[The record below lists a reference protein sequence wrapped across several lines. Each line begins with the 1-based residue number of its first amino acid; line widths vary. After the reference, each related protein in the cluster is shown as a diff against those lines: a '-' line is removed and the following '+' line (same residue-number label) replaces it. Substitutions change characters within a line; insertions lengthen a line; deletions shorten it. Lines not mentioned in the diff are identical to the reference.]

1 MSGESGKRIKRESD
15 ASDFAIARD
24 RRLDRESKPGIE
36 RFRSALYRGRVM
48 HQRLKPMRHRLAYR
62 VFSML
67 IDIDELATLDAR
79 LCWFSVGRFNL
90 FSFRPTDHGDG
101 TATDGPGL
109 RAHIESRLR
118 EAGLRGGGAIRLLT
132 LPRLLGYAFNPLSVW
147 FCDAP
152 DGGLQAIVYEVNN
165 TFGQRHSYLIPVDD
179 AQRDEGPI
187 SQRCD
192 KRLYVSPFL
201 GMDLH
206 YRFRVERPRE
216 SLSLG
221 ISVHDGEAMD
231 DHGHGDDHGTQPP
244 AGTAVLNARLDA
256 TRASLSD
263 CALLTLLVAY
273 PLLTLKVIVGI
284 HWEALRLWIKGARLQ
299 PRPDAPHAP
308 ITVVRRGDPT

>member
-1 MSGESGKRIKRESD
+1 MSGGPD
-15 ASDFAIARD
+15 
-24 RRLDRESKPGIE
+24 
-36 RFRSALYRGRVM
+36 FRSALYRGRVM
-48 HQRLKPMRHRLAYR
+48 HQRLKPLRHRLSYR

-67 IDIDELATLDAR
+67 IDIDELAALDAR
-79 LCWFSVGRFNL
+79 LRWFSVGRFNL

-101 TATDGPGL
+101 QATDGPGL
-109 RAHIESRLR
+109 RAHLEARLR

-152 DGGLQAIVYEVNN
+152 EGGLQAIVYEVNN

-179 AQRDEGPI
+179 AARDDGPI
-187 SQRCD
+187 AQRCD

-216 SLSLG
+216 ALSLG
-221 ISVHDGEAMD
+221 ISVHEGAAAPGI
-231 DHGHGDDHGTQPP
+231 GHGGLPLDAARHRVADAD
-244 AGTAVLNARLDA
+244 AGRRSDPDARDAAGAAVLNARLDA
-256 TRASLSD
+256 TRGALTD
-263 CALLTLLVAY
+263 AALLRLLVAY

-299 PRPDAPHAP
+299 PRPDAPRQP
-308 ITVVRRGDPT
+308 MTVVRPADPT